1 MIIFYRLVVL
11 IFVRRQSIKNE
22 GISGG
27 MGITMSGV
35 QGADRG
41 VENPLAGADN
51 DEFGGMDKEEL
62 IREMQ
67 RH

>member
-1 MIIFYRLVVL
+1 ML

-41 VENPLAGADN
+41 VENPLAGAD